1 MRNRSTKYSE
11 EFQRLAVAKYLSRGD
26 RPVREI
32 TESLGIG
39 PTYIYKWV
47 NSHCDE
53 DLKMRPHKRS
63 PDSISAQERLKLVLE
78 YEVLGESERGEYLRR
93 QGLTSETIVQWKQ
106 SMVEGL
112 GDEQASERDLKI
124 ENKRLHKELAR
135 KDKALAEAA
144 ALLLLQKKVRDFYGS
159 EDE

>member
-1 MRNRSTKYSE
+1 MRNRATKYSE
-11 EFQRLAVAKYLSRGD
+11 EFQRLAVAKYLARGE

-32 TESLGIG
+32 TQSLGIS

-53 DLKMRPHKRS
+53 DLKMRPHMRS

-78 YEVLGESERGEYLRR
+78 YEALSESERGEYLRR
-93 QGLTSETIVQWKQ
+93 QGITSETLVQWKQ
-106 SMVEGL
+106 SMAESL
-112 GDEQASERDLKI
+112 GEQQASDRDLKLQI
-124 ENKRLHKELAR
+124 KRLEKEIAR

-144 ALLLLQKKVRDFYGS
+144 ALLLLQKKVREFYGS
-159 EDE
+159 GDE